1 MVKSPVPMYS
11 AVLTSLGCEVDA
23 NDLVSF
29 IMPSGDRSPL
39 LVEGKRLVIP
49 TPEMLGRIN
58 SDQHIAYHPLCEMI
72 MKNESQVQAKIRNV
86 INIKTMFV
94 ISTLMLELIGIAIS
108 EDKEILAKSAFYD
121 LFEQMNEATPRTQK
135 SVKAL
140 VETLKPSGLTKRLVN
155 FSSKSV
161 GKIND
166 KSYRRITSVVFPI
179 MEEFKANTPSDRIF
193 DVKMAKKDKEVIHRL
208 IKYIVPNID
217 VVDYYSQGS
226 ESMIAP
232 NFDSLVKSYAMLMTD
247 VNKVSWKFKDS
258 LANVSFLNAD
268 LGYMDMIKD
277 LEQYKGFLPVLEG
290 NQGEENI
297 NAKTSSENSISV
309 GGLTPTVI
317 RTDNVPVIPGALTSP
332 SVTGTVKTVAD
343 VAASTAAANVAG
355 TAGLAKLATMPAMGM
370 MGMMGGTNPMGMMGA
385 FPGMNMM
392 GGFNGFPTMANPN
405 PNGGFIHPNG
415 QAGINPALA
424 MGFNGM
430 GMGMPNMGMMGNMNP
445 MMGMNGM
452 APNMMGGMGMMG
464 FGQQLP
470 HGCVMGRSGKVV
482 NLITDTIDVLE
493 KELPPDL
500 FNQVYSQRCM
510 QGTIANQ
517 QAAFMNMM
525 GGVGFKTA

>member
-58 SDQHIAYHPLCEMI
+58 SEQHIAYHPLCEMI
-72 MKNESQVQAKIRNV
+72 MLNESQVQAKIRNV

-108 EDKEILAKSAFYD
+108 NDKETISKSPYFD
-121 LFEQMNEATPRTQK
+121 LFEQMHEATPRTQK
-135 SVKAL
+135 AVKAL
-140 VETLKPSGLTKRLVN
+140 VETLKPSGLNKRLVN
-155 FSSKSV
+155 FMSKRV

-166 KSYRRITSVVFPI
+166 KEYRRITSVVFPI
-179 MEEFKANTPSDRIF
+179 MDEFKANMPSDRIF
-193 DVKMAKKDKEVIHRL
+193 DVKMAKKDKEVIYRL
-208 IKYIVPNID
+208 LKYIVPNIE
-217 VVDYYSQGS
+217 VTDYYSQGS
-226 ESMIAP
+226 ESMIGP
-232 NFDSLVKSYAMLMTD
+232 NFDSLVKSYAMLMGD

-290 NQGEENI
+290 NQGEQNI
-297 NAKTSSENSISV
+297 NAKVSAENAISV
-309 GGLTPTVI
+309 GGLTPAVI
-317 RTDNVPVIPGALTSP
+317 RTDNVPVVPGALTSP
-332 SVTGTVKTVAD
+332 SVSGTVKTVAD
-343 VAASTAAANVAG
+343 VAAQTTANLVG
-355 TAGLAKLATMPAMGM
+355 TAGLAKLATMPNTGAMGM
-370 MGMMGGTNPMGMMGA
+370 MGMNPMMGQMGGMMMGMGA
-385 FPGMNMM
+385 F
-392 GGFNGFPTMANPN
+392 GGFNGFPTVTNPN
-405 PNGGFIHPNG
+405 PNSGFIHPNG

-430 GMGMPNMGMMGNMNP
+430 NMGMMGNP
-445 MMGMNGM
+445 MMNGMNGM
-452 APNMMGGMGMMG
+452 APGMMGMMGMGG

-470 HGCVMGRSGKVV
+470 QGCVMGRSGKVV
-482 NLITDTIDVLE
+482 NIITDTIAELE

-500 FNQVYSQRCM
+500 FNQVYSQRMM
-510 QGTIANQ
+510 QANVTNQ
-517 QAAFMNMM
+517 QAAFMAAM
-525 GGVGFKTA
+525 GGVGFKTL